1 MKTLEE
7 LKAIRDKQVP
17 QLIIRKERLDI
28 TKIIVYMSTTAIA
41 AGAREVLSAFADELA
56 AKNVLDAAA
65 YQKGAESEDNDVK
78 VDVVTPDGEKVTYV
92 NITPEKAVKIVN
104 EHIINKNAVAEYM
117 A

>member
-7 LKAIRDKQVP
+7 LKAIRDKQLP
-17 QLIIRKERLDI
+17 QLIIRKERQDI

-41 AGAREVLSAFADELA
+41 AGAREVLSAFVNELS
-56 AKNVLDAAA
+56 AKKVLDASA

-78 VDVVTPDGEKVTYV
+78 VDVVTPDGEKVTYI
-92 NITPEKAVKIVN
+92 NITPEKAVRIVN
-104 EHIINKNAVAEYM
+104 EHIINKNAVAEYK